1 MDAKFNHFISRRSPP
16 TSSNGDFCRGHKVSI
31 LLLFR
36 FLSNYFFN
44 HSLVWGIEPSGGTFQ
59 KESRKNATYFHQH
72 SEKVFFSVTQ
82 GVTSEHRFSF
92 CSWKCEETVERMS
105 LVSRCLHSPIANSVQ
120 NIKALRTCSYC
131 SLLSRP
137 SSCWS
142 VRSQT
147 FNHKKLYLAITTP
160 LFAVFLAPQVL

>member
-1 MDAKFNHFISRRSPP
+1 MDSP
-16 TSSNGDFCRGHKVSI
+16 

-36 FLSNYFFN
+36 FLSNYFYN
-44 HSLVWGIEPSGGTFQ
+44 HSLVWGIEPSGGTFR

-72 SEKVFFSVTQ
+72 SEKVFFSATQ

-137 SSCWS
+137 SSCWA

-147 FNHKKLYLAITTP
+147 FNHKKTLFGHYNPFIRSLLITS
-160 LFAVFLAPQVL
+160 APIHLRTF